1 MASEDNVVLQL
12 QRGLSNLGSGSVDF
26 TRCSAAAL
34 QELFL
39 RQQRFLNYF
48 FSNLE
53 YDRVQAFTQACLECK
68 GVICFTGVG
77 KSGFIAQKITQT
89 LVSTGTKAVFLSP
102 TDALHG
108 DIGIIGPDD
117 LVVCFSKSG
126 GTEEL
131 LKLLPYAKAKGA
143 KLVSVASIKC
153 GPPPLALVP
162 LSVENGWQLKPCN
175 YLLTCHRG
183 SKMEQMCDMAVI
195 LPLERELCPFD
206 LAPVTST
213 AIQMLFGDTVAIAL
227 MQAHNLTQDEYAMN
241 HPAGRI
247 GKRLIL
253 RVSDVM
259 VVGGELPK
267 VAGNVKVVDT
277 LMELSSKGCGC
288 VLVVDENNHLLGTF
302 TDGDLRRSLQ
312 ASGTEILDT
321 PVAEVMHKSPTTI
334 SITEKA
340 VDAMSLMEHPRRLTF
355 LPVLADG
362 NILVGLVTLMDWCQP
377 ACDEALG
384 AILGA
389 NSTPAPWQG

>member
-1 MASEDNVVLQL
+1 
-12 QRGLSNLGSGSVDF
+12 
-26 TRCSAAAL
+26 
-34 QELFL
+34 
-39 RQQRFLNYF
+39 
-48 FSNLE
+48 
-53 YDRVQAFTQACLECK
+53 
-68 GVICFTGVG
+68 
-77 KSGFIAQKITQT
+77 
-89 LVSTGTKAVFLSP
+89 
-102 TDALHG
+102 
-108 DIGIIGPDD
+108 
-117 LVVCFSKSG
+117 
-126 GTEEL
+126 
-131 LKLLPYAKAKGA
+131 
-143 KLVSVASIKC
+143 
-153 GPPPLALVP
+153 
-162 LSVENGWQLKPCN
+162 
-175 YLLTCHRG
+175 
-183 SKMEQMCDMAVI
+183 MEQMCDMAVI

-362 NILVGLVTLMDWCQP
+362 NILVGLVTLHGLVS
-377 ACDEALG
+377 AGL
-384 AILGA
+384 
-389 NSTPAPWQG
+389 